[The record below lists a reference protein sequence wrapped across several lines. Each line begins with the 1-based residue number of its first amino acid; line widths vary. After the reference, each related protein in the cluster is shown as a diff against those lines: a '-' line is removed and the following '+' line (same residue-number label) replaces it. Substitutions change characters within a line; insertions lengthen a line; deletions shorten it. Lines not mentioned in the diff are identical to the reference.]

1 MELKCYNTI
10 RRSYIFTK
18 KYSTSDSFMKK
29 APIKNIITWL
39 AKASI
44 AGILAIAILSAVA
57 FFYNFTGIHIT
68 NTTKATDYTWMPEQR
83 INNMKE
89 GFSFIKMDE
98 NGFNNYNVD
107 DNNIDILLMGSSH
120 MEAYQVKQNENCGY
134 LLNQMMPEYK
144 TYNIGVSGHTIYRIT
159 DNIDSA
165 LKEYKPAK
173 YVIIET
179 NTIQLDINKMKDV
192 LSGEA
197 TAIESYDS
205 GRLYYLQKIP
215 AFKPLYNQLD
225 NWVNIKPSSNSKGS
239 SGETIIEDEYCSV
252 LSNFLGL
259 IKAEADKHNITPII
273 FYAPNE
279 YLSENG
285 ELFFQTDD
293 KYFDIYKET
302 CENLGIVFVDM
313 TESFDYLYHNEK
325 LLAHGFS
332 NTAVGVGH
340 LNEHG
345 HKVVAKALVK
355 EINKTEGR

>member
-1 MELKCYNTI
+1 
-10 RRSYIFTK
+10 
-18 KYSTSDSFMKK
+18 MKK
-29 APIKNIITWL
+29 APIKNIIIWL

-44 AGILAIAILSAVA
+44 AGIIAIAILSAVA

-68 NTTKATDYTWMPEQR
+68 NATKATDYTWMPDQR

-89 GFSFIKMDE
+89 GYSFIKMDE
-98 NGFNNYNVD
+98 NGFNNYNVE

-120 MEAYQVKQNENCGY
+120 IEAYQVKQNENCGY

-179 NTIQLDINKMKDV
+179 NTIQLDINKMKEV

-205 GRLYYLQKIP
+205 GLLFYLQKIP

-225 NWVNIKPSSNSKGS
+225 NWVNVKSALNDKAF
-239 SGETIIEDEYCSV
+239 SGETIIEDEYRTV
-252 LSNFLGL
+252 LPSFLEV
-259 IKAEADKHNITPII
+259 IKTEADKHNVTPVI

-279 YLSENG
+279 ALSENG
-285 ELFFQTDD
+285 ELIFQTND
-293 KYFDIYKET
+293 KYFNVYKET

-313 TESFDYLYHNEK
+313 SDSFEGLYYNENV
-325 LLAHGFS
+325 LAHGFP

-340 LNEHG
+340 LNKYG
-345 HKVVAKALVK
+345 HQTIAETLVE
-355 EINKTEGR
+355 EIYTTEGR